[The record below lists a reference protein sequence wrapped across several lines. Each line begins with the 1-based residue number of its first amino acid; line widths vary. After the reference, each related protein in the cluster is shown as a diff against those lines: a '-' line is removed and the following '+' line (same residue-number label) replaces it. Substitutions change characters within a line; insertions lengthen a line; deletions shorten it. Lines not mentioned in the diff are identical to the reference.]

1 MKFGDGRLVQVPVMY
16 GDIDRQVANLIKQ
29 NSENKINGAP
39 RIAVYISELEMEKDR
54 LADPTF
60 VGKLHI
66 RERAIENG
74 EYTSQEGTNYTVE
87 RLMPSPYKL
96 TVKADIWASNTEQ
109 KIQILEQ
116 ILMLFNPSLEIQ
128 TTDNYID
135 WTGLSVVYLDN
146 VTFSSRQIPVGVESQ
161 IDIATLTFSMP
172 IWISPPSKVKKLG
185 VVSSIIMGMFTDIG
199 APAEGYLEGFAI
211 DPNEG
216 TRPLFD
222 SIPSPVTV
230 EVTNYHL
237 VVYDGQAKIFSPTE
251 RGHLN
256 FQIRETGL
264 NTNDS
269 VSWYE
274 ITDKYPNAYTA
285 GESKIFLIQPSG
297 YDVVGTIAINP
308 LDSTILNINWD
319 PDTYPN
325 NTDIPSGY
333 RTSSHGTFDAII
345 DPTTKGPGSGLPS
358 PTVGIRYLLVND
370 IGGGLRETLI
380 AENISNRIDTTIDYD
395 RVLDINVFV
404 NDLAVTF
411 DDLNIEGKLVI
422 RLDQD
427 ALIDDI
433 ITYIL
438 KINQDGPDAWKNID
452 GSDPIANTNDIIEW
466 DGAKWIIIFDSGRN
480 RNTIKYL
487 TNTLTNVQ
495 YKWDGISWVKSF
507 EGEYRKGSWRL
518 VL

>member
-1 MKFGDGRLVQVPVMY
+1 M
-16 GDIDRQVANLIKQ
+16 
-29 NSENKINGAP
+29 
-39 RIAVYISELEMEKDR
+39 
-54 LADPTF
+54 
-60 VGKLHI
+60 
-66 RERAIENG
+66 
-74 EYTSQEGTNYTVE
+74 
-87 RLMPSPYKL
+87 
-96 TVKADIWASNTEQ
+96 
-109 KIQILEQ
+109 
-116 ILMLFNPSLEIQ
+116 
-128 TTDNYID
+128 
-135 WTGLSVVYLDN
+135 
-146 VTFSSRQIPVGVESQ
+146 
-161 IDIATLTFSMP
+161 
-172 IWISPPSKVKKLG
+172 
-185 VVSSIIMGMFTDIG
+185 
-199 APAEGYLEGFAI
+199 
-211 DPNEG
+211 
-216 TRPLFD
+216 
-222 SIPSPVTV
+222 
-230 EVTNYHL
+230 
-237 VVYDGQAKIFSPTE
+237 
-251 RGHLN
+251 
-256 FQIRETGL
+256 
-264 NTNDS
+264 
-269 VSWYE
+269 
-274 ITDKYPNAYTA
+274 
-285 GESKIFLIQPSG
+285 
-297 YDVVGTIAINP
+297 
-308 LDSTILNINWD
+308 
-319 PDTYPN
+319 
-325 NTDIPSGY
+325 
-333 RTSSHGTFDAII
+333 
-345 DPTTKGPGSGLPS
+345 
-358 PTVGIRYLLVND
+358 VND